1 MRVLAGLIAIVI
13 LVLPAAPALAAPAP
27 VASDT
32 GEAPLQAARK
42 SWDRYSP
49 GKKAYA
55 KGTLLAT
62 NLNKETIPPLAT
74 VKVTGKAYDLTKGSS
89 CGYAV
94 FRITYMKADG
104 SLPFK
109 HRTIRD
115 CTYKTPKSFTFTD
128 KRVALVELKVCSEAK
143 HTKPSLNCLYAQAW
157 KVLYSTL

>member
-1 MRVLAGLIAIVI
+1 MRALAGLIAAAI
-13 LVLPAAPALAAPAP
+13 LFLPAAPALAAPAP
-27 VASDT
+27 VASKT
-32 GEAPLQAARK
+32 GEASIYKARK

-74 VKVTGKAYDLTKGSS
+74 VKVTGKAYDLTKSS
-89 CGYAV
+89 TCGYAV

-115 CTYKTPKSFTFTD
+115 CTYKSAKSFTFTD
-128 KRVALVELKVCSEAK
+128 KRVYLVELKVCSEAK
-143 HTKPSLNCLYAQAW
+143 HSKPSLNCLYEQAW
-157 KVLYSTL
+157 KILYSTQ